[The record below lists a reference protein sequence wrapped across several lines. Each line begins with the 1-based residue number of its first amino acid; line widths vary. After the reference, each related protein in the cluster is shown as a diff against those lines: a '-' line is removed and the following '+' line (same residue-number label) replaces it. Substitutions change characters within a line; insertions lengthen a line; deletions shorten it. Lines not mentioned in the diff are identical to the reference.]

1 MNGIKAKIIDQA
13 IKLLDALEMC
23 DDDTFVD
30 DVVNAVYYNDVKS
43 LEYMEEKL
51 LE

>member
-13 IKLLDALEMC
+13 IKLLDLLEMC
-23 DDDTFVD
+23 EDDTFVD
-30 DVVNAVYYNDVKS
+30 EVVNAVFYNDVKA

-51 LE
+51 RE